1 MQFERRL
8 FAIRCGLNN
17 LYVDFI
23 ARSVAA
29 LGVDDCSNP

>member
-1 MQFERRL
+1 LHQRL

-23 ARSVAA
+23 AIALAA
-29 LGVDDCSNP
+29 AGVDDFSHL